1 VKLTPKA
8 AFRRKQV
15 YISGALIFTLLLALP
30 QPSSGYA
37 VLTHEAI
44 IDAEWEISIRPLLLA
59 RFPHS
64 TPDDLQKAQ
73 AYAYGGSIIQDLGYY
88 PFGSKFFTNL
98 VHYVRTAD
106 FVLALLRDSRDVDE
120 YAFALGSLAHF
131 TSDNDG
137 HRIGVN
143 RIVPKLYPNLQRKY
157 GNSVSYDEDPG
168 AHLKTEFALDVIQVA
183 KHHYAPTEYHQ
194 YIGFEVS
201 KDLLQ
206 RAFAD
211 TYSLD
216 LASVFSDLDLSI
228 ATYRKTVSSLIP
240 KASKIA
246 WQMKK
251 GEIQKDVPG
260 ITRSRFIYNLS
271 RASFKKD
278 WSGPYTEPGW
288 GTKLLLFLIRLI
300 PKIGPF
306 KALAFRM
313 PSPADE
319 TLFMNSFNATM
330 QNYSSLVRTEES
342 SGKFGITNDNLDTNT
357 VTGPGEYPLA
367 DETYAELVDRLSKE
381 NFGHISPALRSAILS
396 YYSDLNAEYATKK
409 NKKKWAVLVRQL
421 ESLKAQTSAQNENP
435 LPDSMISK

>member
-1 VKLTPKA
+1 VKIIRTGA
-8 AFRRKQV
+8 SRRNHV
-15 YISGALIFTLLLALP
+15 YISVALIFAVLLALP
-30 QPSSGYA
+30 QLSSGYA

-44 IDAEWEISIRPLLLA
+44 IDAEWQVSIRPLLLA

-64 TPDDLQKAQ
+64 TEDDLQKAQ

-106 FVLALLRDSRDVDE
+106 FVLALLRNSRDIDE

-183 KHHYAPTEYHQ
+183 KHHYAPAEYHQ

-206 RAFAD
+206 RAFSE

-216 LASVFSDLDLSI
+216 LTSVFSDLDLSI

-240 KASKIA
+240 KATKVA

-260 ITRSRFIYNLS
+260 ITRNRFIYNLS

-278 WSGPYTEPGW
+278 WSGTYTEPGW
-288 GTKLLLFLIRLI
+288 GTKLLLVLIRLI

-319 TLFMNSFNATM
+319 TLFMNSFNATV
-330 QNYSSLVRTEES
+330 QNYSSLIRAEES

-357 VTGPGEYPLA
+357 VTAPGEYPLA
-367 DETYAELVDRLSKE
+367 DATYAELVDRLSKG
-381 NFGHISPALRSAILS
+381 NFGHVTPELRTAILS
-396 YYSDLNAEYATKK
+396 YYSNLNADYATKK
-409 NKKKWAVLVRQL
+409 NKKKWATLVRQL
-421 ESLKAQTSAQNENP
+421 ESLKANTSTLNGSP
-435 LPDSMISK
+435 IPIR

>member
-1 VKLTPKA
+1 MV
-8 AFRRKQV
+8 
-15 YISGALIFTLLLALP
+15 LILTLLLAVP
-30 QPSSGYA
+30 QASNGYA

-44 IDAEWEISIRPLLLA
+44 IDAEWQIAIRPLLLA

-64 TPDDLQKAQ
+64 SPDDVQKAQ

-98 VHYVRTAD
+98 VHYVRSAD
-106 FVLALLRDSRDVDE
+106 FVLALLRDSRDINE

-143 RIVPKLYPNLQRKY
+143 RIVPKLYPDLRKKY
-157 GNSVSYDEDPG
+157 GDSVTYDEDPG
-168 AHLKTEFALDVIQVA
+168 AHLETEFALDVVQVA
-183 KHHYAPTEYHQ
+183 KRHYAPTEYHQ

-206 RAFAD
+206 RAFSE

-216 LASVFSDLDLSI
+216 MNSVFSDLDLSI
-228 ATYRKTVSSLIP
+228 ATYRKTVSGLIP
-240 KASKIA
+240 KATKVA

-251 GEIQKDVPG
+251 GELQKDVPG
-260 ITRSRFIYNLS
+260 ITRSTFIYNLS

-278 WSGPYTEPGW
+278 WSGPYKEPGW
-288 GTKLLLFLIRLI
+288 GTKLLLLLIRLI

-313 PSPADE
+313 PTPADE
-319 TLFMNSFNATM
+319 TLFMSSFNATV
-330 QNYSSLVRTEES
+330 QNYSSLIHAEES

-367 DETYAELVDRLSKE
+367 DETYAELVDRLSKN
-381 NFGHISPALRSAILS
+381 NFAHTTVQLKRAVLS
-396 YYSDLNAEYATKK
+396 YYSNLNANYATKK
-409 NKKKWAVLVRQL
+409 NKKQWAALVRQI
-421 ESLKAQTSAQNENP
+421 ESLKANTTARNEELTN
-435 LPDSMISK
+435 

>member
-1 VKLTPKA
+1 VKVTPIGA
-8 AFRRKQV
+8 SHIPRIC
-15 YISGALIFTLLLALP
+15 ISIALVISVLIVSAER
-30 QPSSGYA
+30 SSGYA

-44 IDAEWEISIRPLLLA
+44 IDAEWKISIRPLLLA
-59 RFPHS
+59 RFPRA
-64 TPDDLQKAQ
+64 TQDDLQKAQ

-98 VHYVRTAD
+98 VHYVRSAD
-106 FVLALLRDSRDVDE
+106 FVLALLRDSRDVNE

-143 RIVPKLYPNLQRKY
+143 RIVPKLYPDLQKKY
-157 GNSVSYDEDPG
+157 GNSVSYDQDPG

-183 KHHYAPTEYHQ
+183 QHHYAPAEYHQ

-206 RAFAD
+206 RAFSD
-211 TYSLD
+211 TYSLEM
-216 LASVFSDLDLSI
+216 ASVFSDLDLSI

-240 KASKIA
+240 KTTKVA

-251 GEIQKDVPG
+251 GDIRKDVPG
-260 ITRSRFIYNLS
+260 ATRSTFIYNLS
-271 RASFKKD
+271 RASYKKE
-278 WSGPYTEPGW
+278 WSGPYKEPGW
-288 GTKLLLFLIRLI
+288 GTKLLLLLIRLI
-300 PKIGPF
+300 PKVGPF

-319 TLFMNSFNATM
+319 TLFMNSFNATV
-330 QNYSSLVRTEES
+330 QNYSSVAHAEES
-342 SGKFGITNDNLDTNT
+342 SGKFGIKNDNLDTNT

-367 DETYAELVDRLSKE
+367 DETYAELVDRLSKD
-381 NFGHISPALRSAILS
+381 NFGHVTPELKSAILF
-396 YYSDLNAEYATKK
+396 YYSNLNADYSTKK
-409 NKKKWAVLVRQL
+409 NKKQWAALIRQI
-421 ESLKAQTSAQNENP
+421 ESLKANTSALNEEITN
-435 LPDSMISK
+435 